1 MAFAFEGV
9 SHAIY
14 GVGKLA
20 ALYREFTRQTVFN
33 TARRHCAKPSM
44 GGSFF
49 GNVRDETLLTKKSFR
64 AITSVFHNTEDEIK
78 GVVPVGKLLY
88 FKASNQ
94 ERYQKMAVRYFN
106 LVKYR
111 LREVDKERDNEVL
124 WCFFPMYHTEK
135 KHLVVEEISACVLW
149 FERPPKPEAV
159 ILDTGYWIRAIS
171 ISNSPYP

>member
-1 MAFAFEGV
+1 MAFAFEGA

-20 ALYREFTRQTVFN
+20 ALYREFTRQSAFN
-33 TARRHCAKPSM
+33 TTRRICVKPSM

-49 GNVRDETLLTKKSFR
+49 GNARNETILTKKSFR
-64 AITSVFHNTEDEIK
+64 AIASVFHNTDEEIK

-94 ERYQKMAVRYFN
+94 ERYQKMATRYFN

-111 LREVDKERDNEVL
+111 LIEVDKERDNEVL

-135 KHLVVEEISACVLW
+135 KHLIVGEISAFVIW
-149 FERPPKPEAV
+149 FERPCKPSAE
-159 ILDTGYWIRAIS
+159 ILELRK
-171 ISNSPYP
+171 N